1 MFCFGHMG
9 VKLRRLRSLN
19 ISILAGV
26 ILAATSNIA
35 GAEPLAGSQGDKRF
49 PPTLPSSPKDPCT
62 KAWKASVAAGGHSA
76 YAITPYARV
85 RDIFVI
91 CGSSLN
97 AKTQAAAEEKA
108 MASCTRTRDSYR
120 GKINIGGVCEIA
132 ASK

>member
-1 MFCFGHMG
+1 M
-9 VKLRRLRSLN
+9 
-19 ISILAGV
+19 
-26 ILAATSNIA
+26 
-35 GAEPLAGSQGDKRF
+35 
-49 PPTLPSSPKDPCT
+49 
-62 KAWKASVAAGGHSA
+62 AAGGHSA